1 MSFKDKIWRIY
12 TGDYTSIGNE
22 VGENLARQNK
32 PKTHWAVLT
41 RRHVINYFWQA
52 KHSTDT
58 MTQGIDKG
66 YDNVLFSQTLAR
78 TQAQLLT
85 PTKGTAMTAKD
96 YDSMLTGLRTAKNGI
111 ERQIDNLQT
120 YLNAYDKKI
129 DDMLAENFLEDYADK
144 ISSENGLKRQID
156 VLKNI
161 LTAINSELLVIQRKI
176 EEDKTE
182 ANTKK

>member
-12 TGDYTSIGNE
+12 TGDYTSIGNQ
-22 VGENLARQNK
+22 VGENLARQGK

-41 RRHVINYFWQA
+41 HRHFVNYFWQA

-58 MTQGIDKG
+58 MKQGIDKS
-66 YDNVLFSQTLAR
+66 YDNVLLSQTLAR
-78 TQAQLLT
+78 TQANLLT
-85 PTKGTAMTAKD
+85 PTKQGTTMTAKD
-96 YDSMLTGLRTAKNGI
+96 YNSMLTGLRTAKNGI
-111 ERQIDNLQT
+111 ELQINNLQT
-120 YLNAYDKKI
+120 YLDAYDKKI
-129 DDMLAENFLEDYADK
+129 ADMLAENFLTDYVNK

-176 EEDKTE
+176 EEDK
-182 ANTKK
+182 ANAEK